1 MQNHNEWLVLVKAKA
16 VLIKL
21 TAESSGCQGCN
32 AALLDHIDEMWINA
46 GREITQ
52 EMTKYQE
59 VWIEGYLEQEIA
71 NINDK
76 PKSLK
81 KKHLNKL
88 N

>member
-21 TAESSGCQGCN
+21 TAEGSGCQGCN
-32 AALLDHIDEMWINA
+32 AALLEHINDLWMNA

-52 EMTKYQE
+52 EMTKYEE
-59 VWIEGYLEQEIA
+59 VWIEGCLEQEIA

-81 KKHLNKL
+81 KKQLNKL